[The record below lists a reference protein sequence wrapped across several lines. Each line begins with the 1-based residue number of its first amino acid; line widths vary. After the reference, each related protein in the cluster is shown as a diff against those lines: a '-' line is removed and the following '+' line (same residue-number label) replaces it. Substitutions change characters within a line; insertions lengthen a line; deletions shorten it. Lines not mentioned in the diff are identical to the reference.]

1 MSIINE
7 TSTNSQLLLDQGINI
22 DEVEWQDAGEVET
35 TTINRSFV
43 REHISKKYRID
54 PDVNEDS
61 VIDLTRW
68 TSLPNEYDKE
78 KGIEESMTITTL
90 VRDKKSK
97 EIKQRVI
104 QSKSYDP
111 YFPKVPTPI
120 IYHKTPIE
128 ENKLAKIYA
137 HTSPYQLSSDDSLN
151 RVEHADATLMDV
163 THDKNTNK
171 LEYHIRLNNG
181 QTIIE
186 NILDNF
192 TYLDWPPSDMKY
204 TKDESD
210 IRAFDPKTLKGTKF
224 EYLLVK
230 HPDVA
235 EAHGIPIDDIIHKYT
250 K

>member
-1 MSIINE
+1 MSMINE

-22 DEVEWQDAGEVET
+22 NELEWQDFGEVET
-35 TTINRSFV
+35 STINRSFV
-43 REHISKKYRID
+43 NEHISDKYRID
-54 PDVNEDS
+54 PDVNDHS
-61 VIDLTRW
+61 VFDITHW
-68 TSLPNEYDKE
+68 TSLPNEYDKQ
-78 KGIEESMTITTL
+78 KGVVEPVVITTL
-90 VRDKKSK
+90 VRNKKSM
-97 EIKQRVI
+97 EITQRVV
-104 QSKSYDP
+104 QSKTYDLH
-111 YFPKVPTPI
+111 FPKVPTPI
-120 IYHKTPIE
+120 IYHKSPIE
-128 ENKLAKIYA
+128 ENKLAEIYA
-137 HTSPYQLSSDDSLN
+137 NTSPYQLSSDDSFN
-151 RVEHADATLMDV
+151 RIEHADATLMDV
-163 THDKNTNK
+163 THDKNINK

-186 NILDNF
+186 NTLDNF